1 MLDPVGW
8 LSWADYRQIVPV
20 GQDGRL
26 GANPCFAGAF
36 NAPEKF
42 FIEIVISLLHLKKVW
57 AIYHPSPAT
66 SGTDDPDYH
75 RVDGL

>member
-1 MLDPVGW
+1 LAPAGGVRM
-8 LSWADYRQIVPV
+8 ADYRQIVRT
-20 GQDGRL
+20 GQDARFD
-26 GANPCFAGAF
+26 ANPCFAGAF
-36 NAPEKF
+36 EAPEKF

-57 AIYHPSPAT
+57 AIYRPSPAT